1 MFWAS
6 PSKQTAFQDASWVQ
20 PLSSWKQIFLSITSE
35 IKGTAH
41 TVLGSAHSRA
51 GGKGSLWDLTQD
63 KHTLSHSQG
72 LTRGPCA
79 LGWLRRTWGS
89 PLFQALSGN
98 IPVRIQVFSSGR
110 AKGLQ
115 CSPSHSLREKKSNRE
130 HWIQHPEPLSPH
142 IYCALRLWARPHSC
156 PAAALLLLTPP
167 TVHTTARSKQQALV
181 SHQSPRP
188 SLCWPLTAP
197 YFTPSILTYLHLV
210 NGITDGNWP
219 DLRPD
224 PQNIA
229 QWVQ

>member
-1 MFWAS
+1 M
-6 PSKQTAFQDASWVQ
+6 Q

-115 CSPSHSLREKKSNRE
+115 CSPSHSLREKNQIESIEFNILN
-130 HWIQHPEPLSPH
+130 HLAP
-142 IYCALRLWARPHSC
+142 IYTVPSAYGLV
-156 PAAALLLLTPP
+156 P
-167 TVHTTARSKQQALV
+167 TVVLQLPHCYSHPPQCIPQQD
-181 SHQSPRP
+181 QSNKP
-188 SLCWPLTAP
+188 
-197 YFTPSILTYLHLV
+197 
-210 NGITDGNWP
+210 
-219 DLRPD
+219 
-224 PQNIA
+224 
-229 QWVQ
+229 